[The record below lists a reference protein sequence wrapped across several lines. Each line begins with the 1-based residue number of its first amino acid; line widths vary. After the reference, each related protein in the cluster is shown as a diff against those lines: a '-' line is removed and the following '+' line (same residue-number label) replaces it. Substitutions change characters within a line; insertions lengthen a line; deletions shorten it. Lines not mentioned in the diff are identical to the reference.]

1 MNRFMNDIG
10 GYLVFIVA
18 MVVLVFVLLP
28 GRREGFAAE
37 FVDKTAEKKTDLTRV
52 SSYAQETN
60 HFKPVASLEDPV
72 PGLQTPFRVNL
83 YNSYM
88 E

>member
-1 MNRFMNDIG
+1 MNRFMKDIG
-10 GYLVFIVA
+10 GYLVFIIVVA
-18 MVVLVFVLLP
+18 ILAFVMLP
-28 GRREGFAAE
+28 SRREGFAAE
-37 FVDKTAEKKTDLTRV
+37 FVDKTNEKKTDLTRV

-60 HFKPVASLEDPV
+60 HFKPVSSLQDPV
-72 PGLQTPFRVNL
+72 PGLETPFRVNL